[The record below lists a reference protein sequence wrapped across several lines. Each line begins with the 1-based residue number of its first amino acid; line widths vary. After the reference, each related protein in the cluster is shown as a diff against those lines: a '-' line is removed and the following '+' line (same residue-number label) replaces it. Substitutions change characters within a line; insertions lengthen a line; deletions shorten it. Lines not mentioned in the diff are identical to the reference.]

1 MEPDRASLPNC
12 GEAAAPTNTEEPRGS
27 PAKTAPSA
35 AERPPEP
42 EAQLETADTYP
53 VELPPCHGVP
63 GPYLGELPAADLQ
76 PPPPRLLEPAREPP
90 ARGQCL
96 LHNWLEERATNA
108 LDRVP
113 RAEYGTEGFFHRH
126 GHPALLTLDCRAA
139 MPTATTTKDS
149 FPPPVQTALP
159 LRGKREAMMEHLLY
173 QKHSR
178 SLLGGGPY
186 PPPEPM
192 ESLSITHRDYKQGGG
207 PCWAPAP
214 YTAPRLPAGAAP
226 DLLAGTRPAGAG
238 HLQHPNVRRPFQEV
252 HEVHHPCLGPPGPAF
267 ARRPRRRP
275 HALKAPLPPPPPGP
289 VRGEHRMGGGQE
301 PQWAEGI
308 TTRVS
313 TPPPA
318 PGTAVASRGVKEP
331 SWPAGWPPRAPPRS
345 EAEQILRTHVPP
357 SIHLS
362 VCGGSCS
369 PWGALR

>member
-12 GEAAAPTNTEEPRGS
+12 GEAAAPTNAEEPRGS
-27 PAKTAPSA
+27 PAETAPSA

-42 EAQLETADTYP
+42 EAQPEAADTYP

-192 ESLSITHRDYKQGGG
+192 ESLSITHRDYKQGG
-207 PCWAPAP
+207 P
-214 YTAPRLPAGAAP
+214 PAG
-226 DLLAGTRPAGAG
+226 
-238 HLQHPNVRRPFQEV
+238 
-252 HEVHHPCLGPPGPAF
+252 
-267 ARRPRRRP
+267 
-275 HALKAPLPPPPPGP
+275 PLPPTQPHDYRLEQPQTFWLEHVQQVPGTSSIRTGDALFRKCTGFTTP
-289 VRGEHRMGGGQE
+289 VSERLDQPLLDAPGGG
-301 PQWAEGI
+301 P
-308 TTRVS
+308 
-313 TPPPA
+313 
-318 PGTAVASRGVKEP
+318 K
-331 SWPAGWPPRAPPRS
+331 
-345 EAEQILRTHVPP
+345 L
-357 SIHLS
+357 
-362 VCGGSCS
+362 
-369 PWGALR
+369 

>member
-173 QKHSR
+173 QKHRPRWMSSLFSEAPSEEPPKGGRPTGQCSIRKILLSPSR

-214 YTAPRLPAGAAP
+214 YTGK
-226 DLLAGTRPAGAG
+226 G
-238 HLQHPNVRRPFQEV
+238 
-252 HEVHHPCLGPPGPAF
+252 
-267 ARRPRRRP
+267 
-275 HALKAPLPPPPPGP
+275 
-289 VRGEHRMGGGQE
+289 
-301 PQWAEGI
+301 
-308 TTRVS
+308 
-313 TPPPA
+313 
-318 PGTAVASRGVKEP
+318 
-331 SWPAGWPPRAPPRS
+331 PAGWSSSQAPSPPELLPPAVPQGSPSLLLQPHDYRL
-345 EAEQILRTHVPP
+345 EQPQTFWLEHVQQVPGTSSIRTCDALFRKCTRFTTPVSDRLDQPLLDGP
-357 SIHLS
+357 
-362 VCGGSCS
+362 GGG
-369 PWGALR
+369 PTL

>member
-1 MEPDRASLPNC
+1 MFIPGMFRFSDC
-12 GEAAAPTNTEEPRGS
+12 GLTNHVCW
-27 PAKTAPSA
+27 KF
-35 AERPPEP
+35 
-42 EAQLETADTYP
+42 
-53 VELPPCHGVP
+53 VP
-63 GPYLGELPAADLQ
+63 GIY
-76 PPPPRLLEPAREPP
+76 
-90 ARGQCL
+90 
-96 LHNWLEERATNA
+96 
-108 LDRVP
+108 
-113 RAEYGTEGFFHRH
+113 Y
-126 GHPALLTLDCRAA
+126 
-139 MPTATTTKDS
+139 S
-149 FPPPVQTALP
+149 F
-159 LRGKREAMMEHLLY
+159 RKREAMMEHLLY
-173 QKHSR
+173 QKHRPRWMSSLFSEAPSEEPPKGGRPTGQCSIRKILLSPSR